1 MPKASKS
8 KKNAAILAEPL
19 SREVIV
25 SRQLTRIN
33 EIVLQMRELRRE
45 LHTLSA
51 NESLRKLFSRVSCLR
66 CAYEWFPTNPMARS
80 RTCPR
85 CGSTAWDKPPTRNS
99 RKPTDPPRPW
109 WAGRRQS
116 RKSSARPI
124 LRFRNRYVA
133 PSPLEIAALD
143 IPSNNPLTI
152 PPPPDITQEQMDM
165 APIAST
171 AYLTPPPDPVWE
183 GSLSAYLKG
192 NARADDPPQP
202 ETVSSHPGYRIT
214 HVDDDTPM
222 EAPETLTVTP
232 MKLSPVVE
240 EFLDSAKA
248 TLGEIINEAET
259 KAEVAETDRLSAV
272 VDAAIE
278 EIGVPRTDAEREELQ
293 RAQEEA
299 WPTTRPE

>member
-1 MPKASKS
+1 
-8 KKNAAILAEPL
+8 
-19 SREVIV
+19 
-25 SRQLTRIN
+25 
-33 EIVLQMRELRRE
+33 
-45 LHTLSA
+45 
-51 NESLRKLFSRVSCLR
+51 
-66 CAYEWFPTNPMARS
+66 
-80 RTCPR
+80 
-85 CGSTAWDKPPTRNS
+85 
-99 RKPTDPPRPW
+99 
-109 WAGRRQS
+109 
-116 RKSSARPI
+116 
-124 LRFRNRYVA
+124 
-133 PSPLEIAALD
+133 
-143 IPSNNPLTI
+143 
-152 PPPPDITQEQMDM
+152 M